1 MGDGFE
7 IVFGANLKKAGGR
20 TVRRA
25 NIIGSVIIMLFG
37 AIAVTQAV
45 DMDYWSSFGPGP
57 GFIPLWASIIIICGG
72 LVQCIQALRQ
82 PKEGRTAISPE
93 QKGRLMQVA
102 MVAIMTILCAL
113 TMDIIGFC
121 LPCFLFT
128 YLLIGWVG
136 KHKQKT
142 AVSVAVGLTAGFY
155 LVFVLALEIP
165 LPKGIMGF

>member
-1 MGDGFE
+1 M
-7 IVFGANLKKAGGR
+7 
-20 TVRRA
+20 RRA
-25 NIIGSVIIMLFG
+25 NIIGSMIIMGFG
-37 AIAVTQAV
+37 IIAITQAV
-45 DMDYWSSFGPGP
+45 NLDYWSSFGPGP
-57 GFIPLWASIIIICGG
+57 GFIPLWASIVIVGGG
-72 LVQCIQALRQ
+72 LVQLIQFWRKPRE
-82 PKEGRTAISPE
+82 PKVEISPE
-93 QKGRLMQVA
+93 QRARLIQVA
-102 MVAIMTILCAL
+102 MVAVMTILCAL

-121 LPCFLFT
+121 LPCFAFT